1 MRPPFST
8 SAQKIHTKCKV
19 NRFEGVTL
27 QLSLPSKLK
36 FDFKMSPNS
45 FTFTDDVASRA
56 KTNNRVDDAE
66 NALTHAA
73 RNVKSKTLSAGG
85 VGSLIRWFV
94 GFGSLV
100 DSSGCGD
107 WRRQALT
114 IMVEGDPLLVCRVCS
129 GSACPRPGLRP
140 VSGSKLTIWFHV
152 EGNRIWGEIDTSV
165 RALLRCTT

>member
-36 FDFKMSPNS
+36 FDFKMLPNS
-45 FTFTDDVASRA
+45 FTFTADVASRA

-85 VGSLIRWFV
+85 VG
-94 GFGSLV
+94 FGTMADFFWV
-100 DSSGCGD
+100 RGP
-107 WRRQALT
+107 A
-114 IMVEGDPLLVCRVCS
+114 E
-129 GSACPRPGLRP
+129 
-140 VSGSKLTIWFHV
+140 
-152 EGNRIWGEIDTSV
+152 TSIHKHGGG
-165 RALLRCTT
+165 

>member
-8 SAQKIHTKCKV
+8 PAQKIHTKCKV

-45 FTFTDDVASRA
+45 FTFTADVASRA

-85 VGSLIRWFV
+85 VGSL
-94 GFGSLV
+94 
-100 DSSGCGD
+100 
-107 WRRQALT
+107 
-114 IMVEGDPLLVCRVCS
+114 
-129 GSACPRPGLRP
+129 AC
-140 VSGSKLTIWFHV
+140 
-152 EGNRIWGEIDTSV
+152 
-165 RALLRCTT
+165 